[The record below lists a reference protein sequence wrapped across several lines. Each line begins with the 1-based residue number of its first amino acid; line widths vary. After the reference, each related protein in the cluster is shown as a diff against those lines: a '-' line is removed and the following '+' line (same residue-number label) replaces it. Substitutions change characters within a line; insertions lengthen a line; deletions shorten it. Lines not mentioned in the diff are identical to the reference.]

1 MNQFHKYRVFCFKER
16 NTMFDYNCLSLL
28 FITEKVQ
35 RLEGELK
42 TLKTLEVT
50 QQQKEKELNEKL
62 KHHIKENQNLK
73 VSLG

>member
-1 MNQFHKYRVFCFKER
+1 
-16 NTMFDYNCLSLL
+16 MFDYNCLSLL

-35 RLEGELK
+35 RLEGELM